1 MPDTRP
7 IRFVHRGHV
16 VNVNDQPVTRTVLD
30 WLREG
35 ARCTGTKEGCAEG
48 DCGACTV
55 IVAELADAAHAVG
68 TASADAT
75 VVGEVSLRPVNAC
88 IQFLPSLDGKALLTV
103 EDVSAL
109 AAPPAGATHQTVTL
123 HPVQQ
128 ALVECHGSQCG
139 FCTPGFVMSMTAV
152 YERHCEAGT
161 RPDRAQL
168 ADDLAGNLCRCTG
181 YRPILEAGQRMFDLP
196 ARRLDTTALAAAL
209 RSLRNDP
216 ALAYAQAGER
226 FWAPRTLDELAT
238 LREQHPRARLLAGCT
253 DIGLWVNKQFRT
265 LPELIYLGEVNELK
279 RIEEAEPGVLRIGA
293 AATLED
299 AWSAL
304 VERVPALR
312 EIWLRFA
319 SPPVRHAGTLGGNL
333 ANGSPIGDGAPVLMA
348 LDARLVLR
356 KGARTRTLPLAEFYL
371 DYMKNALEPGEL
383 LQQVEVPLPAAG
395 EPVRAYKVSKRF
407 DSDISA
413 VCGAFWLR
421 LNADGSVAAARF
433 AYGGM
438 AATVKRASLAEQAVV
453 GRPWNDATAAD
464 AMAAL
469 ERDFTPLTD
478 QRASAAYRRHVA
490 RQLLRRFALETRCDA
505 PLSPADLDVWHGLR
519 APASAL

>member
-1 MPDTRP
+1 
-7 IRFVHRGHV
+7 
-16 VNVNDQPVTRTVLD
+16 
-30 WLREG
+30 
-35 ARCTGTKEGCAEG
+35 
-48 DCGACTV
+48 
-55 IVAELADAAHAVG
+55 
-68 TASADAT
+68 
-75 VVGEVSLRPVNAC
+75 
-88 IQFLPSLDGKALLTV
+88 
-103 EDVSAL
+103 
-109 AAPPAGATHQTVTL
+109 
-123 HPVQQ
+123 
-128 ALVECHGSQCG
+128 
-139 FCTPGFVMSMTAV
+139 
-152 YERHCEAGT
+152 
-161 RPDRAQL
+161 
-168 ADDLAGNLCRCTG
+168 
-181 YRPILEAGQRMFDLP
+181 
-196 ARRLDTTALAAAL
+196 
-209 RSLRNDP
+209 
-216 ALAYAQAGER
+216 
-226 FWAPRTLDELAT
+226 
-238 LREQHPRARLLAGCT
+238 
-253 DIGLWVNKQFRT
+253 
-265 LPELIYLGEVNELK
+265 
-279 RIEEAEPGVLRIGA
+279 
-293 AATLED
+293 
-299 AWSAL
+299 
-304 VERVPALR
+304 
-312 EIWLRFA
+312 
-319 SPPVRHAGTLGGNL
+319 
-333 ANGSPIGDGAPVLMA
+333 
-348 LDARLVLR
+348 VLR